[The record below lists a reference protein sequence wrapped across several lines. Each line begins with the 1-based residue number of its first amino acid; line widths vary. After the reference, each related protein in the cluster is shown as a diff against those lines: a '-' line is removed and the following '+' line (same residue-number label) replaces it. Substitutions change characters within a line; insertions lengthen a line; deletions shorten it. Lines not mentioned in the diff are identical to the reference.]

1 VNETT
6 GRGGGRGREPV
17 ALAKMYRHPDLQVAT
32 RTWPCVSDVQK
43 ARTLVKWESTECT
56 EYAAVRTPELTSS
69 SSIGSCWSCTS
80 HRAVHHLISGSPPRE
95 ATAATQRG
103 IAALWH
109 ACETAKELKA
119 TAGAWVI
126 NTSSCSPGVICHFCG
141 ATWDEA
147 WPGLAS
153 RFPLRFLLP
162 SGYKTASDR
171 GSRVSDANGRG

>member
-1 VNETT
+1 VGKHGVYGVCSSPNSRADQLQQHRKLLVLHLASGGASSHFRVAAT
-6 GRGGGRGREPV
+6 RGYGGDAKGYRG
-17 ALAKMYRHPDLQVAT
+17 ALA
-32 RTWPCVSDVQK
+32 CVRNGQ
-43 ARTLVKWESTECT
+43 
-56 EYAAVRTPELTSS
+56 
-69 SSIGSCWSCTS
+69 
-80 HRAVHHLISGSPPRE
+80 RAE
-95 ATAATQRG
+95 
-103 IAALWH
+103 
-109 ACETAKELKA
+109 A